1 MHARGAGG
9 GGGERESG
17 GGEKK
22 KKKKA
27 APPPATA
34 GPGCQSCA
42 HRIEKFREIHLVNSL
57 LVAERV
63 DRIEFC
69 GARSGIKASRE
80 TDQNREANRARRQPK
95 RHGRDLH
102 SGKVLAFQIDDGA
115 ESERL
120 ADQQSE
126 EKAKNAA
133 RRC

>member
-27 APPPATA
+27 DPSPATA

-69 GARSGIKASRE
+69 GARSGIKASRQA
-80 TDQNREANRARRQPK
+80 DQNRETDRTRRHPNRHARR
-95 RHGRDLH
+95 LH
-102 SGKVLAFQIDDGA
+102 SRNVLA
-115 ESERL
+115 R
-120 ADQQSE
+120 
-126 EKAKNAA
+126 
-133 RRC
+133 